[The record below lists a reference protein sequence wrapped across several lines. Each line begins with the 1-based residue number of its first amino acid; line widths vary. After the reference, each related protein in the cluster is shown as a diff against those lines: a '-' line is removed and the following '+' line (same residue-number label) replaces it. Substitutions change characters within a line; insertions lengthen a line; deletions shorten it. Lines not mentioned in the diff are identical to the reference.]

1 VRRIRLVS
9 IAALAAAGSLALAAC
24 SSSGGSGSNSTSA
37 AGGSTGS
44 SAAGSS
50 SSAGGNCATGTLDAA
65 GSTAQTN
72 AMDGWRKA
80 YQQQCSGATVN
91 YNPTGS
97 GDGVTAFN
105 NGTIDF
111 AGSDSA
117 LDPAKGEVAAAQK
130 RCGSAPLDLPMVV
143 GPIALAYKLSG
154 VKKLVLNG
162 DTTAKIFL
170 GKIKTWNDP
179 AIKALNPGVSLPSTK
194 ITPFY
199 RSDSSGTTKNFESYL
214 AATAPTVFTKTPDKD
229 SSSAGFAGQGKSG
242 SQGVADAVG
251 QTNGGIGYVEY
262 SFAVNGGLDTASI
275 DNGGGAVELSKET
288 ASAAAATAKVTGTG
302 DDLTLKIDYAQKTP
316 GAYPLILVTY
326 EIVCTKYSNSAK
338 GALVKSFLTYTVGP
352 GQDSLAQEGYAPLP
366 TELQTKVKASLAKV
380 S

>member
-1 VRRIRLVS
+1 VS
-9 IAALAAAGSLALAAC
+9 LAALAAAGSLALAAC

-44 SAAGSS
+44 SSS
-50 SSAGGNCATGTLDAA
+50 SSSSSSGSCAKGTLDAA
-65 GSTAQTN
+65 GSTAQAN

-117 LDPAKGEVAAAQK
+117 LDPTKGEVAAAQK
-130 RCGSAPLDLPMVV
+130 RCGSTPLDLPMVV
-143 GPIALAYKLSG
+143 GPIAIAYKLNG

-162 DTTAKIFL
+162 DTIAKIFL

-179 AIKALNPGVSLPSTK
+179 AIKALNSGVSLPSTK
-194 ITPFY
+194 ITPFF

-229 SSSAGFAGQGKSG
+229 SSSAGFAGQGKNG

-251 QTNGGIGYVEY
+251 QTNGGIGYVEF

-275 DNGGGAVELSKET
+275 DNGGGPVELSKDT

-326 EIVCTKYSNSAK
+326 EIVCTKYSDSAK
-338 GALVKSFLTYTVGP
+338 GALVKSFLNYTVGA